1 MPAGVNREAPSFRDG
16 ELVTY
21 VLLLLAKVHGC
32 ALLSMESL
40 KALKAT
46 GRGRGVRGRWR
57 NYRNNTTIRGAIW

>member
-1 MPAGVNREAPSFRDG
+1 
-16 ELVTY
+16 